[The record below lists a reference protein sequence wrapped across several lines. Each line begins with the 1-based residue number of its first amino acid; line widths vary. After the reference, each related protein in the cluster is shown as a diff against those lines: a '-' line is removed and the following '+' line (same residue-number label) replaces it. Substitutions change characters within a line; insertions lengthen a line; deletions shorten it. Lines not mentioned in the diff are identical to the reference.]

1 MPVKRKTVYN
11 STPLS
16 CPPSC
21 ILIPQTNVIGL
32 RLDARMD
39 EEGDGEGN
47 VGWTGDGGRG
57 TGGKGG
63 IRIEAALVHPG
74 DGMKKKE

>member
-1 MPVKRKTVYN
+1 MRRET
-11 STPLS
+11 
-16 CPPSC
+16 
-21 ILIPQTNVIGL
+21 G
-32 RLDARMD
+32 RGMWGGR
-39 EEGDGEGN
+39 G
-47 VGWTGDGGRG
+47 TGDGGRG

>member
-1 MPVKRKTVYN
+1 
-11 STPLS
+11 
-16 CPPSC
+16 
-21 ILIPQTNVIGL
+21 
-32 RLDARMD
+32 MD

-74 DGMKKKE
+74 DGMKKKESGKGPL